1 MKEALE
7 QLNKTNAE
15 LVAKAL
21 AEEQARFNMSSSKR
35 SRDTG
40 ELAVPEKFVPEE
52 EPPASKKAKNSSPQP
67 EREPTPQPA
76 AAAPPPTPAANTAT
90 EGEGVDIETLLPSS
104 VVTSANVTPE
114 KNAQS
119 SQAQDSSKESAD
131 EADAGSEPQ
140 PIEESPLEETT
151 PKDQQDNKMP
161 TETDGTDAPPKKNTK
176 RRGKRKTGEILLDP
190 EAVMEK
196 KNLRSS
202 ASRSAAAAA
211 ARQQREAENAQKESE
226 NTS

>member
-1 MKEALE
+1 MEATCLI
-7 QLNKTNAE
+7 LNAGRPWYF
-15 LVAKAL
+15 ACM
-21 AEEQARFNMSSSKR
+21 Q
-35 SRDTG
+35 
-40 ELAVPEKFVPEE
+40 EK
-52 EPPASKKAKNSSPQP
+52 
-67 EREPTPQPA
+67 
-76 AAAPPPTPAANTAT
+76 
-90 EGEGVDIETLLPSS
+90 EGVDIETLLPSS